1 MVVGRGATGA
11 VSSAVMIGGA
21 MVVVVVDEGIVPS
34 PSGSGSSSKAIMNL
48 RGTAGSSGIAAVSLA
63 ADSSAEEEE
72 LSEGG
77 ATRRSLR
84 FLLCP
89 SGTGVVAVVAVA
101 CRPDASE
108 PP

>member
-1 MVVGRGATGA
+1 
-11 VSSAVMIGGA
+11 
-21 MVVVVVDEGIVPS
+21 MVVVVVDEGIMPS
-34 PSGSGSSSKAIMNL
+34 PSGSGSSSKAIANL

-63 ADSSAEEEE
+63 ADSSAEEE

-89 SGTGVVAVVAVA
+89 SGAGVVAVVAVA
-101 CRPDASE
+101 CCPDASE